1 MRTVCRQQI
10 PTEGKSTSLFL
21 FYNPPGN
28 QGLGTTLP
36 SPTEK
41 ICSWQALDS
50 SSKSSKEYTSRGIEK
65 KAAVGKF
72 ESFKLF
78 QIRACRKSIYA
89 RILIFVLKQ
98 LFSQIKLSLPSA
110 ADRNT
115 AIFKNHIIK
124 LLVNFTCK
132 LFLSELKS

>member
-10 PTEGKSTSLFL
+10 PTEGKPTSLFL
-21 FYNPPGN
+21 FYLPAGN
-28 QGLGTTLP
+28 QGLDTILAP
-36 SPTEK
+36 LTEK
-41 ICSWQALDS
+41 ICSRQALDS
-50 SSKSSKEYTSRGIEK
+50 SSKSSKEYTSRAIET

-72 ESFKLF
+72 ESLLF

-89 RILIFVLKQ
+89 RIFIFLLKQ
-98 LFSQIKLSLPSA
+98 LFIQIKLSLPSA

-115 AIFKNHIIK
+115 AKFKNYIIK